1 MNSEKEKL
9 NEPMQAPVETPAEK
23 PEKNPAEKPEETAA
37 KRRSSGNGVEK
48 AAFGAEK
55 NSGGVQSE
63 DAAEA
68 RIGEEELGEEV
79 PLNEIPKREDGVNR
93 LTGDEDNKGGTSKED
108 SGEEPP
114 EHPDYEQELVKII
127 RSNLSPKALRDR
139 LEDYHENDIAASLSL
154 LTPEERKKLYR
165 VIDNEKLSDV
175 FEYTEEDRAKY
186 FNELSGRKK
195 VELIS
200 RMDADEAVDLLR
212 QIDKPERS
220 LLIDLIDDESRRD
233 ITLVASFD
241 EDQIGSRM
249 STNYIHI
256 RLGLTVKQA
265 MRELVAQA
273 ADNDNISTLYVLDS
287 DGIFAG
293 AIDLKD
299 LITAREGT
307 PLTDLIT
314 ASYPYVYGQEKIEDC
329 IEQLKDYSEDSIPVL
344 DENNKMLGVITSQ
357 DVVEVVDEEMGEDYA
372 KLAGLSTEED
382 LHEPIRESIK
392 KRFPWLVVLLFLGL
406 VVSSVV
412 TLYEGVVAQ
421 LTTVVFF
428 QSLILDMAGNVGTQS
443 LAVTIRV
450 LADGNLDRK
459 KITHFIWKETRVGL
473 VNGLIIGSAAFAVIG
488 FYVWLLLHKGPLF
501 GFAVSG
507 CIGAAL
513 ILAMTISGFAGAG
526 VPILFKK
533 MKLDPAAASGPLI
546 TTLNDLTAVISYYSL
561 VYFFLIKIL
570 NLHG

>member
-1 MNSEKEKL
+1 MDSEKEELKEPISAPAGETGKTAGAAHNHQSGADAEPAVNISGNTDAEPKAAETGSRADGPANLAGEEAGEEIPLDDEKKL
-9 NEPMQAPVETPAEK
+9 EEEISADSGEAGAGK
-23 PEKNPAEKPEETAA
+23 PEKQNGGQDEPEEET
-37 KRRSSGNGVEK
+37 
-48 AAFGAEK
+48 
-55 NSGGVQSE
+55 
-63 DAAEA
+63 
-68 RIGEEELGEEV
+68 
-79 PLNEIPKREDGVNR
+79 
-93 LTGDEDNKGGTSKED
+93 
-108 SGEEPP
+108 P
-114 EHPDYEQELVKII
+114 EHPDYEKELVRII

-139 LEDYHENDIAASLSL
+139 LEDYHENDIAEALTL

-165 VIDNEKLSDV
+165 VIDNDKLSDV
-175 FEYTEEDRAKY
+175 FEYIEDDRAVY
-186 FNELSGRKK
+186 FNELPGRKK
-195 VELIS
+195 VDLIS
-200 RMDADEAVDLLR
+200 KMDADEAVDLLR
-212 QIDKPERS
+212 SIDKTERS

-233 ITLVASFD
+233 IALVSSFD

-256 RLGLTVKQA
+256 RLGLTIKQA

-273 ADNDNISTLYVLDS
+273 AENDNISTLYVLDS

-314 ASYPYVYGQEKIEDC
+314 TSYPYVYGQERIEDC

-344 DENNKMLGVITSQ
+344 DENNKLLGVITSQ

-372 KLAGLSTEED
+372 KLAGLATEED
-382 LHEPIRESIK
+382 LHEPILQSIK
-392 KRFPWLVVLLFLGL
+392 KRLPWLVILLFLGL
-406 VVSSVV
+406 IVSSVV
-412 TLYEGVVAQ
+412 TLFEEVVAQ

-443 LAVTIRV
+443 LAVTIRI
-450 LADGNLDRK
+450 LTDGNLDAK
-459 KITHFIWKETRVGL
+459 KTWQFIWKETRVGL
-473 VNGLIIGSAAFAVIG
+473 MNGLIIGGAAFVVIG
-488 FYVWLLLHKGPLF
+488 FYVWLLLDHTPLF

-513 ILAMTISGFAGAG
+513 VLAMTISGFAGAG
-526 VPILFKK
+526 VPVLFKK

-561 VYFFLIKIL
+561 VYFFLIQVL